1 MSNVSEW
8 STTAAS
14 NNSASPNG
22 APEGMAPS
30 GVNDVIRENMAAVS
44 KVYKDQQGGL
54 VTTGSAN
61 TYLLTTNNVHT
72 TLADIGLTV
81 VRINATNTGAST
93 LNIDSMGAKSI
104 NFNGYGLSA
113 GMLLANSLYAVA
125 YNSTNDVFDLVGLQS
140 GMVLLSRQT
149 ASASANIDFTANIG
163 SAFDSYEIHIDHA
176 KLSSDSQ
183 DLYMR
188 TSTNGGSSY
197 DTGASNYSYNYTANT
212 AGAISGNSTITGN
225 NINVNV
231 SALGNDTNEFF
242 SAKIRIIK
250 PSATDQTA
258 MFVEGYG
265 FNPSGDQLSWHGF
278 AKRLSAAD
286 VDAIRFIPSSGNI
299 TSGIFKLYG
308 IR

>member
-30 GVNDVIRENMAAVS
+30 GVNDVIRENMAAS
-44 KVYKDQQGGL
+44 AKVYKDQQGGL

-93 LNIDSMGAKSI
+93 LNIDSLGAKSLEANSI
-104 NFNGYGLSA
+104 AVYP
-113 GMLLANSLYAVA
+113 GMLQANSLYAVA
-125 YNSTNDVFDLVGLQS
+125 YNSTNDTFDIMGIS
-140 GMVLLSRQT
+140 NGPVLLSSQT
-149 ASASANIDFTANIG
+149 ASASSSIDFVLPSG
-163 SAFDSYEIHIDHA
+163 FDSYVVKVLDVKLATDAIDLH
-176 KLSSDSQ
+176 L
-183 DLYMR
+183 L

-197 DTGASNYSYNYTANT
+197 DTGGTDYAYQYVGANA
-212 AGAISGNSTITGN
+212 AGAPATEASASAAQIVL
-225 NINVNV
+225 NIAN
-231 SALGNDTNEFF
+231 LGNDTNEFA
-242 SAKIRIIK
+242 SMI
-250 PSATDQTA
+250 
-258 MFVEGYG
+258 VECVRPANANYTTFLITGAGIESTGNQINWSGYG
-265 FNPSGDQLSWHGF
+265 R
-278 AKRLSAAD
+278 RLSAAD
-286 VDAIRFIPSSGNI
+286 VDAIRFIAASGNI